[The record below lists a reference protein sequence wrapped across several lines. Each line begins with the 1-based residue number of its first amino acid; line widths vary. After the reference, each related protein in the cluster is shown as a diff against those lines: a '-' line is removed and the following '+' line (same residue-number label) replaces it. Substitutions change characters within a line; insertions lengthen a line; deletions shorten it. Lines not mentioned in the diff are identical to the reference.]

1 MEKNSYRE
9 QQREWAVYSKSQASW
24 FNMDAWLLTDED
36 YLKEIP
42 SEGFTYEEC
51 ERFIIHQENAR
62 DCAVLNIKQP
72 KSLLN
77 FEFKIFEKARKDL
90 AKRQLQETNLAGA
103 KIQQEASMKNQKRQA
118 YMNNYNAWDKM
129 RNDDRTYQTKSV
141 SEVLSERPK
150 LEDYGL
156 TQSDFSPM
164 EKRYIST
171 E

>member
-1 MEKNSYRE
+1 MDKNSYRE
-9 QQREWAVYSKSQASW
+9 QQREWAIYSKSQAKW

-90 AKRQLQETNLAGA
+90 AKRQLQEANLAGG
-103 KIQQEASMKNQKRQA
+103 KIQQEASMKNQKR
-118 YMNNYNAWDKM
+118 NAFVKSFNEWDKM

-141 SEVLSERPK
+141 SEVLNERPK
-150 LEDYGL
+150 LENYGL
-156 TQSDFSPM
+156 ALSDFSLS
-164 EKRYIST
+164 EQRRFT
-171 E
+171 AV